1 MKAWDPGFKSPRAR
15 QSSQAIRRIYQILEL
30 FDSLEMI
37 RYADA
42 IAEGF
47 DSLRPKRVS
56 ISLIKGHRVYSIRT
70 VS

>member
-1 MKAWDPGFKSPRAR
+1 
-15 QSSQAIRRIYQILEL
+15 
-30 FDSLEMI
+30 MI